1 MQASDYLKAK
11 NLNDD
16 VEEIKVSRTMILELN
31 KSRRY
36 LEL

>member
-16 VEEIKVSRTMILELN
+16 GEEIKVSRTMILELN